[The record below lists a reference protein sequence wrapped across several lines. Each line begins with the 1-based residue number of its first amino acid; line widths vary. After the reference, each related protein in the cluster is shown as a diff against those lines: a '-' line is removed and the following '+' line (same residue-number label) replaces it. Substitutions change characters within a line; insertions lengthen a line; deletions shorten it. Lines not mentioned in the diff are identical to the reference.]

1 MELGLSHQKRVA
13 AMAEDMNGT
22 TSQSLEQVKVISQ
35 AIGQQA
41 ELTAIM
47 QEAFE
52 KVQKISDSL
61 LEISMQGT
69 VDE

>member
-1 MELGLSHQKRVA
+1 
-13 AMAEDMNGT
+13 MAEDMNGT